1 MFLTPSK
8 LPIRLRTVRASLAL
22 AALFAIGAALGQAL
36 APVWANGPSGATTPL
51 VLAQATP
58 PAAAPAP
65 SAPEVFNADQKAA
78 IEKIIKEYFLK
89 NPEAFLE
96 IQTALENKMETLQA
110 EKMKTALK
118 ENAADIYKR
127 ESSPVA
133 GNPKGD
139 ITVVEFFDYNCG
151 YCKKAYGDIAK
162 LVEGDSKIRL
172 VLKELPILTKGSEE
186 ASRVAIAAKMQ
197 GRYWDVHRALIT
209 MRGEVNE
216 QTALKS
222 VEKLGLD
229 MPRLK
234 KDMESDEVKQ
244 EIAFVRDL
252 AHKMGIQGTPHFLV
266 GDRVIPGAPGNLL
279 EQMSGYVT
287 ELRKTGCSVC

>member
-1 MFLTPSK
+1 MFQMPRK
-8 LPIRLRTVRASLAL
+8 LPIRSRAVCASLAL
-22 AALFAIGAALGQAL
+22 AALFATGMALGQAF
-36 APVWANGPSGATTPL
+36 APVWASGPTDKAPV
-51 VLAQATP
+51 VLAQA
-58 PAAAPAP
+58 AP
-65 SAPEVFNADQKAA
+65 SAPSTQATPAPEVFNADQKAA
-78 IEKIIKEYFLK
+78 IEKIVKEYFLK

-96 IQTALENKMETLQA
+96 IQTALEAKMENIQA

-118 ENAADIYKR
+118 ENAADIFKR
-127 ESSPVA
+127 QSSPVA

-151 YCKKAYGDIAK
+151 YCRKAYGDIAK
-162 LVEGDSKIRL
+162 LVDSDSKIKL

-209 MRGEVNE
+209 LRGEANE
-216 QTALKS
+216 QTALKV

-229 MPRLK
+229 MTRLK
-234 KDMESDEVKQ
+234 KDMQSDEVKQ
-244 EIAFVRDL
+244 EISFVRQL

-266 GDRVIPGAPGNLL
+266 GDHVIPGAPGNLL
-279 EQMSGYVT
+279 EQISDYVT
-287 ELRKTGCSVC
+287 DLRKNGCSVC